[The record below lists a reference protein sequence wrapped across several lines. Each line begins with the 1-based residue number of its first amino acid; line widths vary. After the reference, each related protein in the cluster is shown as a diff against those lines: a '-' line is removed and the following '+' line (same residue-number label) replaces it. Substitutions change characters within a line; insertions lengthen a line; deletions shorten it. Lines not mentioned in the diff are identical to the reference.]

1 MKTYILTIQG
11 FDGSPEG
18 DNRPFAYEE
27 HQLILNEDEH
37 LAGVCMVYI
46 GSEPMKIDL
55 DSKLLD

>member
-1 MKTYILTIQG
+1 MKTYILTIEG

-18 DNRPFAYEE
+18 DNRQFAYKE
-27 HQLILNEDEH
+27 HKLILNEDEQ

-55 DSKLLD
+55 DQ